1 VVAETFSSSPL
12 NPAVASSRIGTDPA
26 VRSDPEAE
34 AGVFNGRVARN
45 DQRSPAAADASAAG
59 PSVARAVA
67 QFVVAGLVA
76 VVVFALAGIL
86 VLRAL
91 GHREAIRNARQLTVL
106 AGQGIVEPALDQGVL
121 AGDRRSLARIDRIV
135 QERVLDEGVVRVKIW
150 AGDGRIVYS
159 DEPRLIGSRYTL
171 GAGERETL
179 RTGAAKAELSDLS
192 RPENRFERAVGPL
205 YEVYTR
211 IRAPSGRPLLF
222 ETYQRSSALVSS
234 GRDIWL
240 PFATALLGGLLLLWL
255 IQVPLAWRL
264 ARRLQRSHAER
275 ERLLVLAVE
284 ASADERR
291 RIAADLHD
299 GVVQDLAGMSY
310 SLSAAA
316 GPDRPAADFRA
327 VLHAAASTTR
337 GAIRQLRSL
346 LVEIHPPNLRSA
358 GLETALRDLLAP
370 LSARGV
376 ESEVDL
382 GGIELDPD
390 SELLVFRAAR
400 EAIRNVQHHAQA
412 ASVAV
417 TLRSVDGSV
426 RLVVADD
433 GVGFTDADR
442 ERRRSQGHLGL
453 ELLAE
458 LAARRGGSLAV
469 RPRPDGGT
477 TFVFEVPD
485 A

>member
-1 VVAETFSSSPL
+1 
-12 NPAVASSRIGTDPA
+12 
-26 VRSDPEAE
+26 
-34 AGVFNGRVARN
+34 VFDERVAR
-45 DQRSPAAADASAAG
+45 DDRRSLAVADTPAPG

-67 QFVVAGLVA
+67 QFIVAGLVA
-76 VVVFALAGIL
+76 VVVFALAGIF

-106 AGQGIVEPALDQGVL
+106 AGQGIVEPALDRGVL
-121 AGDRRSLARIDRIV
+121 AGNPRSMARLDRVV
-135 QERVLDEGVVRVKIW
+135 QERVLGEGLVRVKIW
-150 AGDGRIVYS
+150 SGDGRIVYS

-171 GAGERETL
+171 GADERETL
-179 RTGAAKAELSDLS
+179 RTGAAEAELSDLT
-192 RPENRFERAVGPL
+192 RPENRFERPIGPL

-222 ETYQRSSALVSS
+222 ETYQRSSALVSN

-240 PFATALLGGLLLLWL
+240 PFAAALLGGLLLLWL
-255 IQVPLAWRL
+255 IQAPLAWRL

-316 GPDRPAADFRA
+316 GPDRPAADLRA
-327 VLHAAASTTR
+327 TVGAAASTTR
-337 GAIRQLRSL
+337 GAIRQLRTL

-358 GLETALRDLLAP
+358 GLEAALRDLLAP
-370 LSARGV
+370 LAARGV
-376 ESEVDL
+376 ETEVDVAD
-382 GGIELDPD
+382 IHLDPD
-390 SELLVFRAAR
+390 SERLVFRAAA
-400 EAIRNVQHHAQA
+400 EAIRNVQHHARA
-412 ASVAV
+412 ASVTV
-417 TLRSVDGSV
+417 TLGRADGIV
-426 RLVVADD
+426 RLVIADD
-433 GVGFTDADR
+433 GVGFTAADR
-442 ERRRSQGHLGL
+442 ERRRSEGHLGL

-458 LAARRGGSLAV
+458 LAARRGGSLDV
-469 RPRPDGGT
+469 TSGPDGGT
-477 TFVFEVPD
+477 RFVFEVPPGR
-485 A
+485 